1 MEEIYKRSLEEL
13 KNLIK
18 RPTKKEW
25 SKIAKEKNLLS
36 CYSMSR
42 LYGKSFTILSKE
54 IRKK

>member
-13 KNLIK
+13 KNLVR

-25 SKIAKEKNLLS
+25 NRIAVKKNLLS
-36 CYSMSR
+36 CDSIAL
-42 LYGKSFTILSKE
+42 LYGKSYTTLSKE